1 MIRAIIVD
9 DEELAR
15 KELDFLLKET
25 KEVEVIAELDSAEE
39 LFEVVERTK
48 PDVVFLDIEM
58 YGLSGLDAAFELLKM
73 PQPPIIVF
81 ATAYDQY
88 AVKAFELNALDYL
101 LKPFSLERVK
111 LCIERIKR
119 ALENRGLYTKKLLE
133 NLRVFTNKKGFNSH
147 RG

>member
-58 YGLSGLDAAFELLKM
+58 YGLSGLDAALELLKCLNHQLLFL
-73 PQPPIIVF
+73 PQH
-81 ATAYDQY
+81 T
-88 AVKAFELNALDYL
+88 
-101 LKPFSLERVK
+101 
-111 LCIERIKR
+111 
-119 ALENRGLYTKKLLE
+119 
-133 NLRVFTNKKGFNSH
+133 TNTQ
-147 RG
+147 